1 MNKILEYLINNWA
14 LIIAALSVFAL
25 VVINVIDFFKK
36 PTSEQIASLKSW
48 LLFAVTEAE
57 KFLGSGTGKLKLR
70 YVYDLFLEKFPYIAQ
85 VISFDTFSKYVDEA
99 LDEMRELLSSNKNIA
114 AYVNGQEVSHE
125 SK

>member
-57 KFLGSGTGKLKLR
+57 KFLGSGTG
-70 YVYDLFLEKFPYIAQ
+70 
-85 VISFDTFSKYVDEA
+85 
-99 LDEMRELLSSNKNIA
+99 
-114 AYVNGQEVSHE
+114 
-125 SK
+125 